1 MSKTSVFR
9 GTLLL
14 TTANLAIRCV
24 SMVFQVYLSGRI
36 GAAGLG
42 LMQLISSIGILA
54 LTFGASGL
62 RTAAMYLTAE
72 ETSRNRQGGVRCA
85 MSWCLRYGFF
95 TSLVAGL
102 LLIRLAPLLAARWIQ
117 DTQAVP
123 SLKLIGLFLPITCM
137 TAVMS
142 GYFTACGKIRQMV
155 LIEVSEQVLAV
166 ILTVLLLDMWAG
178 SSIERA
184 CCAIFGGSA
193 VACSISFFVMY
204 AVYRRDRRA
213 FGPTPKGL
221 RMGQRLLRLCVPLA
235 LNGYLRSGLSTL
247 ENMLIPRGLRKSGDS
262 GERSMETYGTI
273 HGMVFPVITFA
284 SVILYSLSDVLVP
297 ELARCRATGNSRRV
311 LHLTDKCL
319 RFGLVFALSTAG
331 LLFCLSEPLGLLLYH
346 STEAARYIG
355 FFAPLVIILYLDAI
369 VDGMHKGLGQQLHCV
384 RYNTL
389 TSFLDVA
396 LIFLL
401 LPRYGIGGYLLSFTV
416 THLLNFYLSI
426 RRLVQVTAYPLPI
439 GFFCKA
445 SSMAALSVAAV
456 RLLDRGGTPELLA
469 ALLLGCIYLALF
481 SLLLAVSGTF
491 TGADL
496 RWVLSLLR
504 QRGRL
509 PSQDGAA

>member
-1 MSKTSVFR
+1 MRKTSIFR

-14 TTANLAIRCV
+14 TSANLVIRCV
-24 SMVFQVYLSGRI
+24 AMVFQVYLSGQI
-36 GAAGLG
+36 GAIGLG
-42 LMQLISSIGILA
+42 LMQLIASVGSLA

-72 ETSRNRQGGVRCA
+72 ESSRDRQGGIRSAVN
-85 MSWCLRYGFF
+85 WCLGYGFI

-102 LLIRLAPLLAARWIQ
+102 FLIRFAQLLSVRWIQ
-117 DTQAVP
+117 DVQAIP

-137 TAVMS
+137 TAVMG

-155 LIEVSEQVLAV
+155 VIEVAEQVVAV
-166 ILTVLLLDMWAG
+166 GLTVFLLYSWAG
-178 SSIERA
+178 ASVERA
-184 CCAIFGGSA
+184 CCAIFGSSA
-193 VACSISFFVMY
+193 VACSLSFFVMFFI
-204 AVYRRDRRA
+204 YRRDCRS

-221 RMGQRLLRLCVPLA
+221 HMGKRLFRLCIPLA

-284 SVILYSLSDVLVP
+284 SVILYSLADVLVP
-297 ELARCRATGNSRRV
+297 ELAGCRAKGNNRRV

-319 RFGLVFALSTAG
+319 RFGLVFALSVAG
-331 LLFCLSEPLGLLLYH
+331 LLFCLATPLGELLYH
-346 STEAARYIG
+346 SEEASRYIR
-355 FFAPLVIILYLDAI
+355 FFAPLVIILYLDSI

-384 RYNTL
+384 RYNTI

-396 LIFLL
+396 LIFVL
-401 LPRYGIGGYLLSFTV
+401 LPRYGIGGYLLSFTI

-426 RRLVQVTAYPLPI
+426 RRLVKVTDYPLPL
-439 GFFCKA
+439 GFFCKSFA
-445 SSMAALSVAAV
+445 MAAISVAIV
-456 RLLDRGGTPELLA
+456 QLVDRGGTPAILPV
-469 ALLLGCIYLALF
+469 LLLGCVYLALF
-481 SLLLAVSGTF
+481 TLLLTISGTF

-496 RWVLSLLR
+496 RWVISLLR
-504 QRGRL
+504 QKKKSARE
-509 PSQDGAA
+509 QE